1 MKTHETAI
9 VVIPSTEVC
18 EPIQRIREHHD
29 RNAVRWMPH
38 VTLLYPFWPGSE
50 LERAR
55 TILAEILESQ
65 APFSVTL
72 ARFRAFRHGRRS
84 TLWLDPEPAAPLT
97 VLQQVLETAFPGCDD
112 VSRHRD
118 GFTPH
123 LSVGQVSEAGREE
136 LLEQL
141 QSQWDPRQFEVQD
154 VCVISREG
162 RAAFEVEARIP
173 LSGTPP
179 ATRG

>member
-9 VVIPSTEVC
+9 VLIPSAEVC
-18 EPIQRIREHHD
+18 EPIQRIRERHD
-29 RNAVRWMPH
+29 RNAIRWMPH

-55 TILAEILESQ
+55 GILADVLENQ
-65 APFSVTL
+65 APFAVTL
-72 ARFRAFRHGRRS
+72 ARFRAFQHTRRS
-84 TLWLDPEPAAPLT
+84 TLWLDPEPAAPL
-97 VLQQVLETAFPGCDD
+97 VGLQQVLETAFPGCDD

-123 LSVGQVSEAGREE
+123 LSVGQVGEARSEE

-141 QSQWDPRQFEVQD
+141 QGQWTPRQLEVRE

-162 RAAFEVEARIP
+162 RTAFEVEARIP
-173 LSGTPP
+173 LSG
-179 ATRG
+179 AR